1 LPDTSQ
7 NPANGVTD
15 FFTEL
20 IEEQELAS
28 RARVLAGFA
37 SQLIPDSAVNVYTVA
52 SDGEGTYWMPRAI
65 VGDATIHEQA
75 IASDFGLLG
84 DLLDGDAQ
92 PITKSAP
99 KLQREDYPHIDAR
112 RTVRSVSY
120 IPLFHGEDLVGAVEV
135 LCFGTEA
142 TTAALETLIAVS
154 EAVAASLISAQQYE
168 TERHDTL
175 SSITRLT
182 QLYDL
187 EKVFSSTLEMQE
199 LLPLV
204 TTKFQEILNCEAVN
218 IWLLHPDESLELMHQ
233 AGRDPTAFKGQI
245 VQAGEGII
253 GALSNDGESVCVCDE
268 NDPRLV
274 ERNRDAGGDR
284 VRTLIAV
291 AVMDRESLVGC
302 VEAINK
308 IEGEA
313 FNDDDLFVL
322 TSLAG
327 TASNALHNASLLMAE
342 RKVEILETLNTVSH
356 EITSTLSLERMLQT
370 IVNAPQ
376 AVIPYERAAIA
387 LDYRGRFKLSAVTG
401 TTQVNVDHPDIAPLN
416 DLLQWVSLSEEVVH
430 VRQHGDEIDADREE
444 TAAKFKNYFA
454 QSGMRGFYA
463 TPLIDDTGRV
473 GVLALESSDP
483 DFLGPAHIEI
493 LQVLSSQA
501 TVALRNAQMYK
512 EVPFISV
519 LEPVLARKRR
529 FMAMEKRRR
538 TLIVGAVVAAVIFLV
553 AFPFPLRVDGDAVV
567 TPLHRVQIQPE
578 AAGVVHRVLV
588 HEGDQVRAGD
598 VLAEMENWNSR
609 YSLAEAQA
617 RHESA
622 LMQMNHALAVNDGSA
637 AGAQQV
643 QADYWQAEL
652 SRAQEVLDK
661 SKLRSPIDGVVAT
674 PRVDSFAGRKLALGD
689 SFAEVVDTSRVI
701 VDVAIDDD
709 DAGLLR
715 AGQTASVKLNSF
727 PARTFHGQVLLVSQK
742 AESVHEAPVFYARVA
757 ISNADGSLRSGME
770 GRGKVKIGTYPAG
783 YVLLRRPYIWMVSKL
798 WDWMGW

>member
-1 LPDTSQ
+1 LPNTSQ
-7 NPANGVTD
+7 DPGNGVAT
-15 FFTEL
+15 FFKEL
-20 IEEQELAS
+20 FEAQEVAS
-28 RARVLAGFA
+28 RARLVATFA
-37 SQLIPDSAVNVYTVA
+37 SGLTPDCAASVYTIA
-52 SDGEGTYWMPRAI
+52 ADADGTYWVARAI
-65 VGDATIHEQA
+65 TGDATIHEQA
-75 IASDFGLLG
+75 IPSDSGLLG
-84 DLLDGDAQ
+84 DLFDGAAA

-99 KLQREDYPHIDAR
+99 QLQREDYPHIDAR
-112 RTVRSVSY
+112 RTVRSISY
-120 IPLFHGEDLVGAVEV
+120 IPLIHGEDLVGAVEV
-135 LCFGTEA
+135 LCFGGEA
-142 TTAALETLIAVS
+142 TAATIKTLANISEPVAAALV
-154 EAVAASLISAQQYE
+154 SAQQYE

-233 AGRDPTAFKGQI
+233 AGHDPAAFEGQT
-245 VQAGEGII
+245 VKAGEGII
-253 GALSNDGESVCVCDE
+253 GTLSNDGESVCISDE
-268 NDPRLV
+268 SDSRLV
-274 ERNRDAGGDR
+274 ERNRDAGDDR

-291 AVMDRESLVGC
+291 AVMDRESLVGV

-308 IEGEA
+308 IEGDA
-313 FNDDDLFVL
+313 FDDDDLFVL

-416 DLLQWVSLSEEVVH
+416 ELLQWVSLSEEVVH
-430 VRQHGDEIDADREE
+430 VSQHGDEVDAEREE

-463 TPLIDDTGRV
+463 MPLIDDTGRV
-473 GVLALESSDP
+473 GVLVLESTDP

-538 TLIVGAVVAAVIFLV
+538 ALILVAAAVVLIFLI

-578 AAGVVHRVLV
+578 APGVVYRVLV

-609 YSLAEAQA
+609 YTLAEAEA
-617 RHESA
+617 KHESA
-622 LMQMNHALAVNDGSA
+622 LM
-637 AGAQQV
+637 
-643 QADYWQAEL
+643 
-652 SRAQEVLDK
+652 
-661 SKLRSPIDGVVAT
+661 
-674 PRVDSFAGRKLALGD
+674 
-689 SFAEVVDTSRVI
+689 
-701 VDVAIDDD
+701 
-709 DAGLLR
+709 
-715 AGQTASVKLNSF
+715 
-727 PARTFHGQVLLVSQK
+727 
-742 AESVHEAPVFYARVA
+742 
-757 ISNADGSLRSGME
+757 
-770 GRGKVKIGTYPAG
+770 
-783 YVLLRRPYIWMVSKL
+783 
-798 WDWMGW
+798 

>member
-1 LPDTSQ
+1 LPNTSP
-7 NPANGVTD
+7 NPGSGVAA
-15 FFTEL
+15 FFKEL
-20 IEEQELAS
+20 IEQQEVAS
-28 RARVLAGFA
+28 RARVIANFA
-37 SQLIPDSAVNVYTVA
+37 AELMPDSAACVYTLA
-52 SDGEGTYWMPRAI
+52 SAGDEDFWVPRAI
-65 VGDATIHEQA
+65 IGDATIHEQA
-75 IASDFGLLG
+75 IASDSGLLG
-84 DLLDGDAQ
+84 DLFDGELE
-92 PITKSAP
+92 PITQSAP

-120 IPLFHGEDLVGAVEV
+120 VPLIQGEDLIGAVEV
-135 LCFGTEA
+135 LCFGDEA
-142 TTAALETLIAVS
+142 TPDAIETLVEISEPAGAALV
-154 EAVAASLISAQQYE
+154 SAQQYE
-168 TERHDTL
+168 TERNDSL

-218 IWLLHPDESLELMHQ
+218 IWLLHPDESLELMNQ
-233 AGRDPTAFKGQI
+233 AGHDPTAFKGQ
-245 VQAGEGII
+245 VLKSGEGIV
-253 GALSNDGESVCVCDE
+253 GKLSNDGESVCISDE
-268 NDPRLV
+268 EDARLV
-274 ERNRDAGGDR
+274 ERNREDDADR
-284 VRTLIAV
+284 VRTLLAV

-308 IEGEA
+308 NEGEA
-313 FNDDDLFVL
+313 FDDDDLFIL

-342 RKVEILETLNTVSH
+342 RKVEILETLNAVSH

-416 DLLQWVSLSEEVVH
+416 DLLQWVSLSEGVLH
-430 VRQHGDEIDADREE
+430 VRQRGDEIDSDREE
-444 TAAKFKNYFA
+444 TAAKFRSYFA
-454 QSGMRGFYA
+454 QSSMRGFYA
-463 TPLIDDTGRV
+463 MPLIDDTGRV

-493 LQVLSSQA
+493 LQLLASQA

-519 LEPVLARKRR
+519 LEPVLARKRK

-538 TLIVGAVVAAVIFLV
+538 TLIIVGAIAAVIFLV

-578 AAGVVHRVLV
+578 AAGVVYRVLV
-588 HEGDQVRAGD
+588 HEGDHVGAGD

-609 YSLAEAQA
+609 YGLAEAQA
-617 RHESA
+617 KHESA

-674 PRVDSFAGRKLALGD
+674 PRVDSFAGKKLALGD

-715 AGQTASVKLNSF
+715 AGQAASVKLNSY
-727 PARTFHGQVLLVSQK
+727 PTRTFRGQVLLVSQK

-757 ISNADGSLRSGME
+757 IPNADGLLRSGME
-770 GRGKVKIGTYPAG
+770 GRGKVKTGTYPAG
-783 YVLLRRPYIWMVSKL
+783 YVLLRRPCIWFVSKI

>member
-7 NPANGVTD
+7 NHASGVAN
-15 FFTEL
+15 FFNEL
-20 IEEQELAS
+20 IGEQEVAS
-28 RARVLAGFA
+28 RARILAGFA

-52 SDGEGTYWMPRAI
+52 SGGDGSYWVPRAI

-75 IASDFGLLG
+75 IASDSGLLG
-84 DLLDGDAQ
+84 DLLDSDGA

-112 RTVRSVSY
+112 RTVRSISY
-120 IPLFHGEDLVGAVEV
+120 VPLIHGENLVGAVEI
-135 LCFGTEA
+135 LCFGAEA
-142 TTAALETLIAVS
+142 TPGAVATLVEVS
-154 EAVAASLISAQQYE
+154 EGAAGSLISAQQYE

-233 AGRDPTAFKGQI
+233 AGHDPKAFKGQI

-253 GALSNDGESVCVCDE
+253 GALSNTGESVCISDE

-274 ERNRDAGGDR
+274 ERNRDTGDDR

-308 IEGEA
+308 VEGEA
-313 FNDDDLFVL
+313 FDDDDLFVL

-356 EITSTLSLERMLQT
+356 EITSTLSLDRMLQT

-387 LDYRGRFKLSAVTG
+387 LDHRGRFKLSAVTG

-430 VRQHGDEIDADREE
+430 VRQHGDDIDADREE
-444 TAAKFKNYFA
+444 TVAKFRNYFE
-454 QSGMRGFYA
+454 QSHMRGFYA
-463 TPLIDDTGRV
+463 MPLIDDTGRV

-512 EVPFISV
+512 EVPFISF

-529 FMAMEKRRR
+529 FMALEKRRR
-538 TLIVGAVVAAVIFLV
+538 TLIIGTAAIVLIFLV

-578 AAGVVHRVLV
+578 AAGVVYRVLV

-617 RHESA
+617 KHESA

-674 PRVDSFAGRKLALGD
+674 PRVDSFAGRKLAPGD

-701 VDVAIDDD
+701 VDVGIDDD

-715 AGQTASVKLNSF
+715 AGQTASVKLNSY
-727 PARTFHGQVLLVSQK
+727 PARTFRGQVLLVSQK
-742 AESVHEAPVFYARVA
+742 AESIHEAPVFYARVA
-757 ISNADGSLRSGME
+757 IANADGALRSGME

-783 YVLLRRPYIWMVSKL
+783 YVLLRRPYIWVISKL

>member
-1 LPDTSQ
+1 M
-7 NPANGVTD
+7 AN
-15 FFTEL
+15 F
-20 IEEQELAS
+20 A
-28 RARVLAGFA
+28 AG
-37 SQLIPDSAVNVYTVA
+37 LVPDSAACVYTIA
-52 SDGEGTYWMPRAI
+52 SEGDENYWVPGAVI
-65 VGDATIHEQA
+65 GDATIHEQA
-75 IASDFGLLG
+75 IASDSGLLG
-84 DLLDGDAQ
+84 DLFDSDFE

-120 IPLFHGEDLVGAVEV
+120 IPLIHGEDLVGALEI
-135 LCFGTEA
+135 LSFGDEA
-142 TTAALETLIAVS
+142 TPGAIETLVEIAEPAGAALV
-154 EAVAASLISAQQYE
+154 SAQQYE
-168 TERHDTL
+168 AERNDSL

-204 TTKFQEILNCEAVN
+204 TTKFQEILDCEAVN

-233 AGRDPTAFKGQI
+233 AGHDPTAFKGQI
-245 VQAGEGII
+245 LKSGEGIV
-253 GALSNDGESVCVCDE
+253 GKLSNDGESVCIPDE
-268 NDPRLV
+268 NDERLV
-274 ERNRDAGGDR
+274 ERNGEAETDR
-284 VRTLIAV
+284 IRTLLAV
-291 AVMDRESLVGC
+291 AVMDRDSLVGC
-302 VEAINK
+302 IEAINK
-308 IEGEA
+308 NEGES
-313 FNDDDLFVL
+313 FDDDDLFIL
-322 TSLAG
+322 TSLAS

-387 LDYRGRFKLSAVTG
+387 LDNRGRFKLSAVTG
-401 TTQVNVDHPDIAPLN
+401 TTQVNIDHPDIAPLN
-416 DLLQWVSLSEEVVH
+416 DLLQWVTLSEDVLY
-430 VRQHGDEIDADREE
+430 VRQRGDEIDSDREE
-444 TAAKFKNYFA
+444 TAEKLKNYFA
-454 QSGMRGFYA
+454 KSGMRGFYA
-463 TPLIDDTGRV
+463 MPLIDDTGRV

-483 DFLGPAHIEI
+483 DFLGPAHLEI
-493 LQVLSSQA
+493 LQVLASQA

-519 LEPVLARKRR
+519 LEPVLARKRK

-538 TLIVGAVVAAVIFLV
+538 TLIIAGAIAAIIFLV

-578 AAGVVHRVLV
+578 APGVVYRVLV
-588 HEGDQVRAGD
+588 HEGDHVGAGD

-617 RHESA
+617 KHESA

-652 SRAQEVLDK
+652 SRAQEVMDK

-674 PRVDSFAGRKLALGD
+674 PRVDSFTGKKLALGD

-715 AGQTASVKLNSF
+715 AGQPASVKLNSY
-727 PARTFHGQVLLVSQK
+727 PTRTFHGQVLLVSQK

-757 ISNADGSLRSGME
+757 IPNADGLLRSGME
-770 GRGKVKIGTYPAG
+770 GRGKVRTGTYPAG
-783 YVLLRRPYIWMVSKL
+783 YVLLRRPSIWFMSKI